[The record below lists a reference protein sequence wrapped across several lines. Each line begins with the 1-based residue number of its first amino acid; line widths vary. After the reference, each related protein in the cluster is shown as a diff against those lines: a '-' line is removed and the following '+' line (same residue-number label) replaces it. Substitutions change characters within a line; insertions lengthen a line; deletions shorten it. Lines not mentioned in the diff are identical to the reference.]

1 MYKEDMVVLLALKAT
16 DLQNK
21 QFNTQA
27 FDKMRVV
34 TLIAAAAALA
44 VASPVA
50 HPQIFDL
57 EDLESID
64 AAPAV
69 TAPAGV
75 GIETVTYDVAAATAS
90 VFAEVASDVTPDIE
104 TAAGTTSSVLKRDA
118 CSPEPQSPYTYTTST
133 NTDVAFLNDNTYS
146 DAANSAGT
154 PEGWNPTFKN
164 LKGSVSTSA
173 YLGYVS
179 YPSYNPDV
187 CAAECLKRT
196 GCLSFNIFFERNPIV
211 DPSPAGGNCP
221 QPDSQ
226 TALKCTF
233 WGVPIEKESAV
244 NVGQYRNDY
253 HVVISGSNGYKISKP
268 SKPLSGLTDTTL
280 ENCAIQETCGSY
292 LTIKTFNDGKPY
304 DPNRCNAACAA
315 ITAESLKAKKPER
328 TCQYFTSYMQMKNGL
343 PQFQACAIYSA
354 SWTPSV
360 CKNTGY
366 TSNGNVYTIDYSY
379 SYSNTSIPGTC
390 SYKGQTGQN
399 VLN

>member
-1 MYKEDMVVLLALKAT
+1 
-16 DLQNK
+16 
-21 QFNTQA
+21 
-27 FDKMRVV
+27 MRAVA
-34 TLIAAAAALA
+34 LIAAAAALA

-75 GIETVTYDVAAATAS
+75 GSETVTYNVAAATAS
-90 VFAEVASDVTPDIE
+90 VFAEVANDVTPDID
-104 TAAGTTSSVLKRDA
+104 TADGTTSSVLKRDA
-118 CSPEPQSPYTYTTST
+118 CSPQPQSPYTYTTSS
-133 NTDVAFLNDNTYS
+133 NTDTAFLADTTYS
-146 DAANSAGT
+146 DAALNAQT
-154 PEGWNPTFKN
+154 PTGWKQTFQN

-179 YPSYNPDV
+179 YPSYNPNV

-196 GCLSFNIFFERNPIV
+196 GCLSFNIFFERNPTV
-211 DPSPAGGNCP
+211 DPGTKSTTCN
-221 QPDSQ
+221 QPTSQ

-233 WGVPIEKESAV
+233 WGVPAEQASAV
-244 NVGQYRNDY
+244 NTGGYRNDY
-253 HVVISGSNGYKISKP
+253 HVVIAGSNGYKVIKP
-268 SKPLSGLTDTTL
+268 SKPLSGLTSTALDS
-280 ENCAIQETCGSY
+280 CAMQETCGSY

-304 DPNRCNAACAA
+304 DQNRCNAACAA
-315 ITAESLKAKKPER
+315 ITAESLKAGNPDR

-354 SWTPSV
+354 SWDNSNV

-366 TSNGNVYTIDYSY
+366 NSNGNVYTIDYSY
-379 SYSNTSIPGTC
+379 SYSNISIPGTC
-390 SYKGQTGQN
+390 SYKGQTGGQT
-399 VLN
+399 VIA